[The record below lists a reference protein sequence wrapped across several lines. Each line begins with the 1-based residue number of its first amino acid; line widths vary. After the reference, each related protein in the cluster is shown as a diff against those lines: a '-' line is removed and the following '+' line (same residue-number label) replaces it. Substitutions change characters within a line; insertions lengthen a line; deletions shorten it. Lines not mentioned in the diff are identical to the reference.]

1 MRWRMFYVWRPN
13 HIGLC
18 YTSPIINL
26 AAISQ
31 LNLLQ
36 QLYTRLVIP
45 IAVYN
50 EADLLPMDERRGRA
64 LARRNPKTADNSLK
78 NRAPAVV

>member
-1 MRWRMFYVWRPN
+1 MFGVLTWPLLYIADYQSGS
-13 HIGLC
+13 HQ
-18 YTSPIINL
+18 SAKL
-26 AAISQ
+26 AA
-31 LNLLQ
+31 
-36 QLYTRLVIP
+36 LYTRLVIP

-64 LARRNPKTADNSLK
+64 VARRNPKTADNSLK